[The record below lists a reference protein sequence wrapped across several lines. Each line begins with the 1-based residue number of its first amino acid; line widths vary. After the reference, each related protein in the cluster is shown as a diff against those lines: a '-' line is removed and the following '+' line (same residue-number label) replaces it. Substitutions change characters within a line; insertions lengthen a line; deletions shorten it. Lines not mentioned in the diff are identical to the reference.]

1 MATINA
7 SISVN
12 SNIMSYPVSINKTMT
27 MTKAGSC
34 NGLENTSGL
43 NSKKV
48 QSTTRFLLFGNA
60 DATTLKA
67 SKVYIRNTGSD
78 KAESF
83 TIGYGEDLAA
93 ATIETIGKLYGG
105 DWMFTPW
112 NMSDADAEW
121 STEAEGGTCPYE
133 YAFFKS
139 TYELPDSTQGSL
151 NP

>member
-7 SISVN
+7 TVSIS
-12 SNIMSYPVSINKTMT
+12 SNIMSYPTSINKSMT

-48 QSTTRFLLFGNA
+48 QSTTRFLLFSNA

-67 SKVYIRNTGSD
+67 SKVYIRNTGSSKTD
-78 KAESF
+78 YF
-83 TIGYGEDLAA
+83 YIGYGEDLAA

-105 DWMFTPW
+105 DWMLIPW
-112 NMSDADAEW
+112 DAVAATSHDIYAKSSTAEAM
-121 STEAEGGTCPYE
+121 TIE
-133 YAFFKS
+133 YMAFI
-139 TYELPDSTQGSL
+139 E
-151 NP
+151 

>member
-7 SISVN
+7 SVSIT
-12 SNIMSYPVSINKTMT
+12 SNIMSYPTTISKTMT

-48 QSTTRFLLFGNA
+48 QTTTRFLLFSNA

-105 DWMFTPW
+105 DWMLIPW
-112 NMSDADAEW
+112 DAVAATSHDI
-121 STEAEGGTCPYE
+121 
-133 YAFFKS
+133 YAFAS
-139 TYELPDSTQGSL
+139 TAEAMTIEYMAFIE
-151 NP
+151 

>member
-7 SISVN
+7 SVSIT
-12 SNIMSYPVSINKTMT
+12 SNIMSYPTTISKTMT

-48 QSTTRFLLFGNA
+48 QTTTRFLLFSNA

-105 DWMFTPW
+105 DWMRIPW
-112 NMSDADAEW
+112 DAVAATSHDI
-121 STEAEGGTCPYE
+121 
-133 YAFFKS
+133 YAFAS
-139 TYELPDSTQGSL
+139 TAEAMTIEYMAFIE
-151 NP
+151 